1 MTGGGDYLLFRL
13 AGPLAAW
20 GDITVGEIR
29 STWDRPSK
37 SAVLGL
43 VAAALGLERRDEAG
57 HAALHEGL
65 GFAVRPD
72 GGGAVPLRDFHTAQ
86 VPSTRKGQRWR
97 TRAEE
102 LAAPRDTL
110 NTIVSE
116 RWYWAGA
123 AATAALW
130 PRGGKAPALT
140 VLAEAL
146 RRPRYTPYLGRKAC
160 PLGWPLHPR
169 LLSAASLPA
178 AFAAFDAAERSARE
192 SLPPHLAEAVAP
204 GGHCWAEAEELSERS
219 LERQVRR
226 DSLVHREAWIFADR
240 EEARIPLGEGI

>member
-1 MTGGGDYLLFRL
+1 MTGGDYLLFRL

-43 VAAALGLERRDEAG
+43 VAAALGIDRQDEAG
-57 HAALHEGL
+57 HALLHQGL

-86 VPSTRKGQRWR
+86 VPGTRKGSHWR

-102 LAAPRDTL
+102 LAAPREIV

-123 AATAALW
+123 AATVALW
-130 PRGGKAPALT
+130 PRGEEAPD
-140 VLAEAL
+140 LASIAQAL
-146 RRPRYTPYLGRKAC
+146 RQPRYTLYLGRKAC

-169 LLSAASLPA
+169 LIAAEDLPA
-178 AFAAFDAAERSARE
+178 AFVAFDTAEEPAVGK
-192 SLPPHLAEAVAP
+192 LPPHLLQAMAP
-204 GGHCWAEAEELSERS
+204 GAACWTEVEGPMPEAA
-219 LERQVRR
+219 ERQQRRDAVVRR
-226 DSLVHREAWIFADR
+226 GAWIFADR
-240 EEARIPLGEGI
+240 EEARIMLGETG